1 MADGCIWCDLDGRSG
16 CPVHYRRGP
25 LLVGIIA
32 LAFTAA
38 VLVILLVTVGA
49 IR

>member
-16 CPVHYRRGP
+16 CPVHYRRDP
-25 LLVGIIA
+25 ILVGIVAFIVAA
-32 LAFTAA
+32 LVLLA
-38 VLVILLVTVGA
+38 VLGA